1 MKPYSQIFF
10 WDGEKLLRMLSLAK
24 RRKEYILGYIEVI
37 NTYQGIVTDQEIEL
51 VNLQV
56 EACLRANEFKELQ
69 KENQD
74 LCDRLNLCGG

>member
-1 MKPYSQIFF
+1 MKSYSQIFF

-24 RRKEYILGYIEVI
+24 RRKESVLGYIGVI
-37 NTYQGIVTDQEIEL
+37 KTYQKIVCDQEIAL

-69 KENQD
+69 KENDD
-74 LCDRLNLCGG
+74 LCDRLNQYGG